1 MKAKPVKKSISSR
14 LALGIARASE
24 AVYGGLRVRS
34 RPLLTRHA
42 VYLMSRDQGYGIDR
56 ARQDLSFT
64 PSVDFDAGMAATL
77 RWVESDEGR
86 ASIPS

>member
-1 MKAKPVKKSISSR
+1 
-14 LALGIARASE
+14 
-24 AVYGGLRVRS
+24 
-34 RPLLTRHA
+34 
-42 VYLMSRDQGYGIDR
+42 MSRDQGYGIDR

-64 PSVDFDAGMAATL
+64 PSVDFAAGMAATL